1 MVDEAK
7 VGATRLPDFRKM
19 MRTINQQEEGTP
31 QTSEVAGAEVRTSL
45 PSLKVIGNHRQV
57 VADVSRYV

>member
-1 MVDEAK
+1 VVDEAK

-31 QTSEVAGAEVRTSL
+31 QTSEAGAEVRTDSL
-45 PSLKVIGNHRQV
+45 HSQ
-57 VADVSRYV
+57 

>member
-1 MVDEAK
+1 VVDEAK

-31 QTSEVAGAEVRTSL
+31 QTSEAAGAEVRTSL
-45 PSLKVIGNHRQV
+45 PSLTVIGKPPPII
-57 VADVSRYV
+57 ADVSRYM